1 MEGII
6 ILEFYF
12 FLLCFPQNIQI
23 VHCTTLLEKNP
34 QQRGFISFQ
43 SLIQY
48 EVFIDMLQGVCAENT
63 AKKYNISR
71 EEQDEYAVR
80 SYKLSQQAADSGRL
94 KKEIIP
100 VEIKK
105 KKGTYHKRYK

>member
-1 MEGII
+1 
-6 ILEFYF
+6 
-12 FLLCFPQNIQI
+12 
-23 VHCTTLLEKNP
+23 
-34 QQRGFISFQ
+34 
-43 SLIQY
+43 
-48 EVFIDMLQGVCAENT
+48 MLQGVCAENT